1 MGVKA
6 DYVIIHANELLTM
19 RGFSNRPKVREE
31 LSDPGIIRDGAVAI
45 KGDKIVAVGT
55 TKEVLDR
62 VEGKFETI
70 DASGMTVTPGFI
82 DGHVHLIFAGSR
94 EDEMELMIK
103 GVPYLEI
110 KKKFGG
116 MNRTVKLTRE
126 ASTDELLKKTLRILD
141 RMLLYGTTTI
151 EAKSGYEMTLEG
163 EIRQLELIR
172 LLNKMHPID
181 LVPTFCA
188 QAIPPEWEGKEDE
201 FAKVIATQWVPE
213 FVKRGL
219 VEYCDVFAEVGFF
232 NMKQTRMILEACKD
246 LGVKL
251 KIHAD
256 WLAHSGGGEL
266 GVELGVVSADH
277 LIHTP
282 MEVID
287 KIAEKG
293 IIGIF
298 CPTTPFMYLGRYA
311 NAREIIRRGV
321 PVALGTDLSAANMSE
336 SMQMMM
342 TIAATQ
348 MKMTPSEVFSAAT
361 INAAHSINRGHIIGS
376 IEEGKKA
383 DIVILDI
390 PNHKFISYH
399 YGVNHVK
406 TVFKNGQ
413 IVVDNGSLVKET
425 LRKLYSYTY

>member
-1 MGVKA
+1 
-6 DYVIIHANELLTM
+6 
-19 RGFSNRPKVREE
+19 
-31 LSDPGIIRDGAVAI
+31 
-45 KGDKIVAVGT
+45 
-55 TKEVLDR
+55 
-62 VEGKFETI
+62 
-70 DASGMTVTPGFI
+70 MTVSPGFI
-82 DGHVHLIFAGSR
+82 DAHVHLIFAGSR
-94 EDEMELMIK
+94 EDEMEMMIK
-103 GVPYLEI
+103 GYTYLDI
-110 KKKFGG
+110 KKRGGG
-116 MNRTVKLTRE
+116 MNRTVQLTRE
-126 ASTDELLKKTLRILD
+126 ASTDELIKRTLRILD
-141 RMLLYGTTTI
+141 RMLLHGTTTI

-163 EIRQLELIR
+163 EIRQLEVIR
-172 LLNKMHPID
+172 TLNKMHPID

-188 QAIPPEWEGKEDE
+188 QAIPPEWEGRVDE
-201 FAKVIATQWVPE
+201 FAREIAEKWVPE

-232 NMKQTRMILEACKD
+232 NMEQTRVILEACKR
-246 LGVKL
+246 LGVKVR
-251 KIHAD
+251 IHAD

-266 GVELGVVSADH
+266 GVELNVVSADH

-293 IIGIF
+293 IIGVF
-298 CPTTPFMYLGRYA
+298 LPTTPFCYLGRYA
-311 NAREIIRRGV
+311 NAREIIKRGV

-342 TIAATQ
+342 TIAALQ

-361 INAAHSINRGHIIGS
+361 INSAHAVERAREIGS

-390 PNHKFISYH
+390 PNHKFIPYH

-406 TVFKNGQ
+406 MVFKNGQ
-413 IVVDNGSLVKET
+413 IVVDDGALVKEAV
-425 LRKLYSYTY
+425 RKLYSYTY

>member
-1 MGVKA
+1 MHVDLLIEHATELVTCASNGGPKRGRAMDDVG
-6 DYVIIHANELLTM
+6 IIH
-19 RGFSNRPKVREE
+19 
-31 LSDPGIIRDGAVAI
+31 DGAVAI
-45 KGDKIVAVGT
+45 HKGRIVAVGPT
-55 TKEVLDR
+55 AEVRKRVTGADR
-62 VEGKFETI
+62 VINARGHSVIPGLVDPHTHVVWAGDRVHEFE
-70 DASGMTVTPGFI
+70 MR
-82 DGHVHLIFAGSR
+82 L
-94 EDEMELMIK
+94 K
-103 GVPYLEI
+103 GATYLEI
-110 KKKFGG
+110 FEAGG
-116 MNRTVKLTRE
+116 GILRTVRDTRAASLDDLVAETRE
-126 ASTDELLKKTLRILD
+126 RLD
-141 RMLLYGTTTI
+141 RMLLHGTTTI

-163 EIRQLELIR
+163 EIRQLEVIR
-172 LLNKMHPID
+172 TLNKMHPID

-188 QAIPPEWEGKEDE
+188 QAIPPEWEGKVDE
-201 FAKVIATQWVPE
+201 FAREIAEKWVPE

-232 NMKQTRMILEACKD
+232 NMEQTRVILEACKR
-246 LGVKL
+246 LGVKVR
-251 KIHAD
+251 IHAD

-266 GVELGVVSADH
+266 GVELDVVSADH

-293 IIGIF
+293 IIGVF
-298 CPTTPFMYLGRYA
+298 LPTTPFCYLGRYA
-311 NAREIIRRGV
+311 NAREIIKRGV

-342 TIAATQ
+342 TIAALQ

-361 INAAHSINRGHIIGS
+361 INSAHAVERAREIGS

-390 PNHKFISYH
+390 PNHKFIPYH

-406 TVFKNGQ
+406 MVFKNGQ
-413 IVVDNGSLVKET
+413 IVVDGGTLVKEAV
-425 LRKLYSYTY
+425 RKLYSYTY

>member
-1 MGVKA
+1 MGVRA

-19 RGFSNRPKVREE
+19 RGFSNRPKVKEE
-31 LSDPGIIRDGAVAI
+31 LQDPGVIKDGAVAI
-45 KGDKIVAVGT
+45 KDGRIVAVGT
-55 TKEVLDR
+55 TRDVLDR
-62 VEGKFETI
+62 VEKGFETI

-82 DGHVHLIFAGSR
+82 DAHVHLVFAGSR
-94 EDEMELMIK
+94 EDEMEMMIK
-103 GVPYLEI
+103 GYSYLDI
-110 KKKFGG
+110 KKRGGG
-116 MNRTVKLTRE
+116 MNRTVMLTRN
-126 ASTDELLKKTLRILD
+126 ASTDELIKKTLRILD
-141 RMLLYGTTTI
+141 RMLLHGTTTI

-163 EIRQLELIR
+163 EIRQLEIIR
-172 LLNKMHPID
+172 TLDKIHPID

-188 QAIPPEWEGKEDE
+188 QAIPPEWEGREDE
-201 FAKVIATQWVPE
+201 FAREIAEKWIPE
-213 FVKRGL
+213 FLKRGL

-232 NMKQTRMILEACKD
+232 NMEQTRIMLEACKK
-246 LGVKL
+246 LGGKIR
-251 KIHAD
+251 IHAD

-282 MEVID
+282 MDVID
-287 KIAEKG
+287 RIAEKG
-293 IIGIF
+293 IIGVLL
-298 CPTTPFMYLGRYA
+298 PTTPFCYLGRYA

-342 TIAATQ
+342 TIAVLQ

-361 INAAHSINRGHIIGS
+361 INAAHAIERAHEIGS
-376 IEEGKKA
+376 LEEGKKA

-390 PNHKFISYH
+390 PNHKFIPYH

-406 TVFKNGQ
+406 TVFKNGE
-413 IVVDNGSLVKET
+413 IVVDNGSLVKEAV
-425 LRKLYSYTY
+425 RKLYSYTY